1 MKNRI
6 SDFDISVG
14 WGIHGPLSRW
24 LFDANLGPP
33 LSEISR
39 LRKSGLLRLVM
50 ARVTIL
56 GFFIAIQL
64 ESVGKG
70 K

>member
-6 SDFDISVG
+6 TGFDISVG
-14 WGIHGPLSRW
+14 WGIYGPLSNW
-24 LFDANLGPP
+24 LFDANLGPS

-39 LRKSGLLRLVM
+39 LRRRGLLRSVM

-56 GFFIAIQL
+56 GFFINVQL